1 MSDLN
6 FAWRIVKHIKS
17 NAIVVVKDGVTL
29 GVGAGQMNRIGSAEI
44 ALKQAEATC
53 RERGLDVREIG
64 LVMGSDAFF
73 PFDHCVTLADS
84 YGVKAIAQP
93 GGSVRD
99 ADSIKKAD
107 ECGIVMLFTG
117 ERHFKH

>member
-1 MSDLN
+1 M
-6 FAWRIVKHIKS
+6 
-17 NAIVVVKDGVTL
+17 
-29 GVGAGQMNRIGSAEI
+29 
-44 ALKQAEATC
+44 
-53 RERGLDVREIG
+53 
-64 LVMGSDAFF
+64 
-73 PFDHCVTLADS
+73 TLADS